1 MDCGIVSAER
11 APDLDWR
18 GDQWPV
24 AVLEASECPP
34 TFNVSP
40 QMIIA
45 VMAGGKKAF
54 TQSIEGAE
62 DQETLGRQALR
73 RLKITPRDLL
83 IGIAASGRT
92 PFVLGAMKLGK
103 KIGARVISL
112 TASSDSTMEKWADI
126 AICPS
131 TGPEVVTG
139 STRMKAG
146 TAQKMVLNML
156 TTTAMIRMG
165 YVYSNLMIN
174 LQPNNEKLR
183 ERRCR
188 IVAQITS
195 TPKAQASAALTEAR
209 GNIKAA
215 ILILHFQ
222 ESASKARQR
231 LKQAGQNLRLAL
243 KEAQEGMVLQ
253 TGDRRLEAGDRN
265 PKARKSGSERH

>member
-1 MDCGIVSAER
+1 MIGAGTSGR
-11 APDLDWR
+11 L
-18 GDQWPV
+18 

-83 IGIAASGRT
+83 LGLPPADD